1 MDIEFINRLVKE
13 PKEIDGWIVVYKQNK
28 REFAKILAYVD
39 ALDFDTE
46 TKQKIMIIC
55 LIREEEKTQRM
66 NKINIARW
74 KASDKIKANTRSG
87 CRNGRCGNKRKP

>member
-1 MDIEFINRLVKE
+1 MDIEFINRLVE
-13 PKEIDGWIVVYKQNK
+13 RPKEIDGWITVYKQSK
-28 REFAKILAYVD
+28 HEFSGISDYLD
-39 ALDFDTE
+39 TLDFDTE

-55 LIREEEKTQRM
+55 LIREEEKTQRI
-66 NKINIARW
+66 NERNIARW